1 MYKNNLLLVE
11 SEMTKAKGHFL
22 DYLIETSNYFKDR
35 NKITWFLNKNFNH
48 QNLYLPTYC
57 NINKIISSNNFK
69 RKNNKFF
76 YFFEEF
82 FLFLK
87 NFFDIFYFIIHFST
101 NRTKLLAFLKCLKE
115 NYFIIPRYFKSFYLE
130 YIKLNYNYNDNI
142 IFQSC
147 RRKDIALVFFLSH
160 IEKDNSPKIH
170 LRIFLPPNKRFKDFY
185 FYLNKLKYNL
195 QKRIFI
201 YTEDGY
207 KKDLF
212 ITELGDKKLVNTTT
226 PIFNSFKRDLPPN
239 KHVIGFIGEA
249 RANKGFNKI
258 PDLINLLNKE
268 GDDYNFIIQFSN
280 VDNETK
286 KTADTLLEL
295 SKNNKKINIINKYCD
310 FKDYRDILKNITLM
324 PLMYDTNHMNVTN
337 SGIIYSCISHEIIP
351 LIPSNCDYLK
361 KILTTNSYMESDR
374 IGDFVKNIKHIIDNY
389 DLFLNNAK
397 KSSDNLCKI
406 IDNGSM
412 VSNIYNS

>member
-1 MYKNNLLLVE
+1 M
-11 SEMTKAKGHFL
+11 
-22 DYLIETSNYFKDR
+22 
-35 NKITWFLNKNFNH
+35 
-48 QNLYLPTYC
+48 
-57 NINKIISSNNFK
+57 
-69 RKNNKFF
+69 
-76 YFFEEF
+76 
-82 FLFLK
+82 
-87 NFFDIFYFIIHFST
+87 
-101 NRTKLLAFLKCLKE
+101 
-115 NYFIIPRYFKSFYLE
+115 
-130 YIKLNYNYNDNI
+130 
-142 IFQSC
+142 
-147 RRKDIALVFFLSH
+147 
-160 IEKDNSPKIH
+160 
-170 LRIFLPPNKRFKDFY
+170 
-185 FYLNKLKYNL
+185 
-195 QKRIFI
+195 
-201 YTEDGY
+201 
-207 KKDLF
+207 
-212 ITELGDKKLVNTTT
+212 
-226 PIFNSFKRDLPPN
+226 
-239 KHVIGFIGEA
+239 IGFIGEA